1 MNGFMEGKEK
11 LSDDDPLARFRVKP
25 GETLNEEDSQEL
37 LQIMLGELAVWRAEE
52 EANKPKKPPSPDV
65 DILFNHGTFQQQ
77 IEMQMAML
85 TQALASC
92 MLYASSAGRD
102 VLEEEPQTRSGFWSG
117 TRPAAQ
123 RTTNWPQVRSAQLH
137 DAARLA
143 EASARLVNGYA
154 KFRSHV
160 DQQFSLRHTA
170 SHNKRG
176 KKLRVSTITH
186 RFSAPRDEAIPDAR
200 HLNAEI
206 NNDLRPENNA

>member
-1 MNGFMEGKEK
+1 MNSFTEGKEK
-11 LSDDDPLARFRVKP
+11 LSDENDLSRFKVKP

-37 LQIMLGELAVWRAEE
+37 LQIMQRELALWMAEE
-52 EANKPKKPPSPDV
+52 EANTPKKPPSPDV

-77 IEMQMAML
+77 VEMQMALL
-85 TQALASC
+85 TQAVASC
-92 MLYASSAGRD
+92 MLYASGAGRD
-102 VLEEEPQTRSGFWSG
+102 LDEEPPSSGG
-117 TRPAAQ
+117 MRVGPRPRAA
-123 RTTNWPQVRSAQLH
+123 RATAWPQARSAQLH

-206 NNDLRPENNA
+206 NNDLRPENSA

>member
-37 LQIMLGELAVWRAEE
+37 LQIM
-52 EANKPKKPPSPDV
+52 
-65 DILFNHGTFQQQ
+65 
-77 IEMQMAML
+77 
-85 TQALASC
+85 
-92 MLYASSAGRD
+92 
-102 VLEEEPQTRSGFWSG
+102 EEEPQTRSGFWSG